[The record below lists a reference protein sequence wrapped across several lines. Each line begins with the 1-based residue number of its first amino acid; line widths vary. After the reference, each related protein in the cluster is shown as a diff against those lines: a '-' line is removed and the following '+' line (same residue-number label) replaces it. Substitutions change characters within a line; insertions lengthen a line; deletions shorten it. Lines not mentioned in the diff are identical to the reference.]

1 MVENM
6 NEESNDFLV
15 NYFVFLQ
22 EFVKYFGYLL
32 FTRIYKVLVV
42 VVTCIR

>member
-1 MVENM
+1 MEDNM

-15 NYFVFLQ
+15 NYFFLQ
-22 EFVKYFGYLL
+22 EFVKYFGYLQE
-32 FTRIYKVLVV
+32 FVKYYLVV

>member
-6 NEESNDFLV
+6 NEESSDFLV

-22 EFVKYFGYLL
+22 EFVKYFGYLQE
-32 FTRIYKVLVV
+32 FIK
-42 VVTCIR
+42 